1 MQNILRRIVGLV
13 ALVLGILVGLRVL
26 VFDLMA
32 VAEIN
37 LIQMFTFAAFAL
49 WAWLSFPLLWKMVW
63 GENVDED
70 PWGINGSYGAF
81 LIGALILIGWILL
94 TDFIGPANAPVLLIP
109 WLASWVLAHLL
120 ELFIWV
126 PKAVDK

>member
-1 MQNILRRIVGLV
+1 MQNIRRAVGLG
-13 ALVLGILVGLRVL
+13 ALVLGLLVGLRVL

-37 LIQMFTFAAFAL
+37 PIQMFTFPAFVL
-49 WAWLSFPLLWKMVW
+49 WAWISFPLLWKMVW
-63 GENVDED
+63 GENVDAD

-81 LIGALILIGWILL
+81 LIGALTLIGWILL
-94 TDFIGPANAPVLLIP
+94 NDFIGPVNAPVLL
-109 WLASWVLAHLL
+109 WLGSWVLAHWL

-126 PKAVDK
+126 PKAVRK